1 MLNKEKYQK
10 KLEDILSKTIAV
22 YQDYEEAIEHCG
34 TRPCK
39 KCIFFKNN
47 KCGSFEAAREWLNS
61 ECKEPVL
68 TDEEREYLSA
78 VIKPFRKKVEYIAIW
93 GDWNGSKQFVHIEL
107 YDDDYMN
114 FPNFEKNTMYKGM
127 EPRKHYSLEELG
139 L

>member
-1 MLNKEKYQK
+1 MLNAEKYKDEIQK
-10 KLEDILSKTIAV
+10 LLDRGDDATLNKKTKKVVACRETNCNHCAFFTIKSCV
-22 YQDYEEAIEHCG
+22 YE
-34 TRPCK
+34 
-39 KCIFFKNN
+39 
-47 KCGSFEAAREWLNS
+47 REKWLIS
-61 ECKEPVL
+61 EYKEPIL
-68 TDEEREYLSA
+68 TEEEKEYLSS

>member
-1 MLNKEKYQK
+1 MLNAEKYKNEIQK
-10 KLEDILSKTIAV
+10 LLDSGYDATLNKKTKQVVACEEIHCNNCAFCGIKNCFYAMEKWLISEYKEQILDDAEKA
-22 YQDYEEAIEHCG
+22 
-34 TRPCK
+34 
-39 KCIFFKNN
+39 
-47 KCGSFEAAREWLNS
+47 
-61 ECKEPVL
+61 
-68 TDEEREYLSA
+68 YLSA

-93 GDWNGSKQFVHIEL
+93 GAWNGSKQFVHIEL